1 MTTPTYNLLAAKKT
15 IGGIHHRLAEQ
26 GLDTAIRRCII
37 LRQLQDLAD
46 TLPRRKFGNL
56 VGRCIQAHNEGDTLE
71 LVAGL
76 ALIESLLPKPT
87 YGIIPAG
94 TIYTLPGED
103 ALWRKSKSGKVS
115 IASGVLYQH
124 PEASTVVEP
133 VNW

>member
-1 MTTPTYNLLAAKKT
+1 MTTPTYNLLAVRKT

-76 ALIESLLPKPT
+76 ALIESLLPHLT
-87 YGIIPAG
+87 WGAVLAG
-94 TIYTLPGED
+94 TVVRIPNGGVYIKRKQGAEEIHTS
-103 ALWRKSKSGKVS
+103 ALFKHFDSAQIVQV
-115 IASGVLYQH
+115 IN
-124 PEASTVVEP
+124 E
-133 VNW
+133 